1 MRLPSRLIALVVGFG
16 IVLAACGKAEKSSK
30 KSDDDEDAPKKAKTA
45 TVSPEEAAAQASAA
59 VAAAKEKADPAVIAE
74 LKKFQSCTFK
84 DDEGFGEGCAASE
97 NDGFQAFTKKYTED
111 DSDDDKKTK
120 KLVQSCLSL
129 GTDPDPK
136 LRLAAADC
144 ISDFS
149 FPIRKDKAAASFV
162 LSQLEN
168 EKVEA
173 VRNYWSYGV
182 GSFELTEGNATRA
195 VELIKKFKGNE
206 KERDYISSL
215 FNGLKTWDSEPAGVA
230 IDEALVLATHEEM
243 SVSDAAIS
251 LLEEVE
257 KRAPEACKVMT
268 TVIKAKKN
276 NWTRTAFAMSKLK
289 NACKSDYDAVLGVMI
304 EKLAE
309 DNSEYGKGVSSG
321 QIIYLRWFAEKSELS
336 KEQKAKLLAAVEGR
350 AKKAKE
356 NEKEQIDKLIEVL
369 KK

>member
-1 MRLPSRLIALVVGFG
+1 MRIASRMLPVILGLGLA
-16 IVLAACGKAEKSSK
+16 LAACGKADKSSK
-30 KSDDDEDAPKKAKTA
+30 KSDDDDAPAKPKSSA
-45 TVSPEEAAAQASAA
+45 MSSEEAAAQASAA
-59 VAAAKEKADPAVIAE
+59 VASAKEAADPAVITE
-74 LKKFQSCTFK
+74 LKKFQSCSFK
-84 DDEGFGEGCAASE
+84 DDEGFGDGCAASE

-111 DSDDDKKTK
+111 DDDDKKTK
-120 KLVQSCLSL
+120 KLVKSCLSL

-144 ISDFS
+144 ISDFG
-149 FPIRKDKAAASFV
+149 FAIRKDKAVAAFV

-182 GSFELTEGNATRA
+182 GSFELTGDTAGRA

-206 KERDYISSL
+206 KEREYVSSI
-215 FNGLKTWDSEPAGVA
+215 FNGLKTWDSEPQDVA
-230 IDEALVLATHEEM
+230 IDEALVLATHEDG
-243 SVSDAAIS
+243 SVADSAIS
-251 LLEEVE
+251 LLESVE

-289 NACKSDYDAVLGVMI
+289 NACKSDYDSVLGVMI
-304 EKLAE
+304 EKLGE
-309 DNSEYGKGVSSG
+309 DSSEYGKGVSSG
-321 QIIYLRWFAEKSELS
+321 QIIYLRWFAEKADLS
-336 KEQKAKLLAAVEGR
+336 KDQKSKLLTAVEGR
-350 AKKAKE
+350 AKKANE
-356 NEKEQIDKLIEVL
+356 NEKEQIDKLIAVL